1 MGLVCNERSG
11 AIPYQTK
18 QRQLIMK
25 TFLFHVEFIDDLTG
39 QFRTM
44 AKKYRAK
51 EYQSAKQGFNQYLET
66 NKSIHAVLSC
76 IFIEE
81 I

>member
-1 MGLVCNERSG
+1 
-11 AIPYQTK
+11 
-18 QRQLIMK
+18 MK

-44 AKKYRAK
+44 TKEYRAK
-51 EYQSAKQGFNQYLET
+51 DYQSAKRGINQYLET
-66 NKSIHAVLSC
+66 NKTIHSVLSC
-76 IFIEE
+76 IFIKE